1 MLILRAI
8 LVSVEAI
15 TCILL
20 VIIILLQKSRSEG
33 LGLAFGAGMGEAL
46 FGSRAGNVLTRLTII
61 FTIIFL
67 ADTLVLA
74 VLYSGGRGRTLM
86 GGYGVMPGGPQ
97 PTQQAR
103 PGAQRAQAPAGAPA
117 APAGGAP
124 TLPGANLGDQPV
136 PAPAPA
142 APAPAEEE
150 KP

>member
-8 LVSVEAI
+8 LLSVEAI
-15 TCILL
+15 TCIML
-20 VIIILLQKSRSEG
+20 VVLILLQKSRSEG
-33 LGLAFGAGMGEAL
+33 LGLAFGSGMGEAL
-46 FGSRAGNVLTRLTII
+46 FGSRAGNVLTRMTIV
-61 FTIIFL
+61 FTIVFL
-67 ADTLVLA
+67 ANTLVLA
-74 VLYSGGRGRTLM
+74 LLYSGGRGQSLM

-103 PGAQRAQAPAGAPA
+103 PGAQGAKAPAGAPA
-117 APAGGAP
+117 VPASGAP

-142 APAPAEEE
+142 EEE